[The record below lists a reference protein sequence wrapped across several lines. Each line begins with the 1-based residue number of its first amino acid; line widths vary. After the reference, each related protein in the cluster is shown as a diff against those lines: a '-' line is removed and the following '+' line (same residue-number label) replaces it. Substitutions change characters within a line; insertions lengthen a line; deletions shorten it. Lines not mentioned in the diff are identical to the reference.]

1 MRRNCVG
8 SSVVSAMTQT
18 PASLLCGLE
27 TTPPM
32 SFSPILTAAASLC
45 CCARAET
52 DTPANNAAAAVSTD
66 SLFTIFMSSSP
77 AGPTLFQRTTSML
90 ILPKPRAES
99 TERAPSGPR
108 AVKCKHELM
117 WLTGPLMLTYQRLRR
132 LLAHLGQLAAPILRQ
147 LSIR

>member
-18 PASLLCGLE
+18 PASRPCGLE
-27 TTPPM
+27 TIPPM

-66 SLFTIFMSSSP
+66 SLFYYHHELLPGRADPVP
-77 AGPTLFQRTTSML
+77 ADDLDADFTEAERGVHRTRPAWAQGGT
-90 ILPKPRAES
+90 
-99 TERAPSGPR
+99 
-108 AVKCKHELM
+108 VQHELM
-117 WLTGPLMLTYQRLRR
+117 WLTGPLILTY
-132 LLAHLGQLAAPILRQ
+132 
-147 LSIR
+147 